1 MNPDN
6 KVLACVDQS
15 PCAQTVADA
24 AAWAARRMDATLEL
38 LHVLD
43 RHPELAAVTDHSG
56 TIGANAQ
63 EHLLQQLSADD
74 EARTRAARESG
85 RVFLNNLRER
95 ALAAGAP
102 TVDTRQRHGELAETL
117 TEQQDGTCLF
127 VLGRKGRH
135 SASTHPN
142 NGHGMGRQVEWVVRS
157 LARPV
162 LVVGDA
168 FKAPRRVLLAYDGS
182 AITRKGVD
190 MIAASPLFQGLTVHV
205 LMAGKATSDG
215 PRQLD
220 WAVQTLSNAGLGV
233 VPHIQLGD
241 PQAVVGQAIASH
253 GIDLLVMGAYTHS
266 PLRSLFRG
274 SHTQQLLKAAP
285 VPTLLLR

>member
-1 MNPDN
+1 MNTDN

-15 PCAQTVADA
+15 PYAQHVADC
-24 AAWAARRMDATLEL
+24 AAWAAQRLSAPLEF

-43 RHPELAAVTDHSG
+43 RHPELGQVTDHSG
-56 TIGANAQ
+56 AIGLNAQ
-63 EHLLQQLSADD
+63 EQLLQQLSTED

-85 RVFLNNLRER
+85 RQFLNGLRER

-102 TVDTRQRHGELAETL
+102 TVDTRQRHGDLAETL
-117 TEQQDGTCLF
+117 TEQQEGTRLF
-127 VLGRKGRH
+127 VLGRRGSDSDTTHRDMGRH
-135 SASTHPN
+135 
-142 NGHGMGRQVEWVVRS
+142 VEWVVRS

-162 LVVGDA
+162 LVVGDG
-168 FKAPRRVLLAYDGS
+168 FQAPKRVLLAYDGS
-182 AITRKGVD
+182 AVTRKGVE
-190 MIAASPLFQGLTVHV
+190 MIAASPLFRGMTLHV
-205 LMAGKATSDG
+205 LMAGKANADG
-215 PRQLD
+215 PKQLD
-220 WAVQTLSNAGLGV
+220 WAVNTLSAAGLGV

-241 PQAVVGQAIASH
+241 PEAVVGQAIQSH

-274 SHTQQLLKAAP
+274 SHTQQLLRAAR